1 MIKGVVHRCIV
12 RNIACLES
20 HELPTTYHIKS
31 RATIFTSSIKPTNHP
46 TRHKNHHLS
55 QTQNDNPPNKN
66 NLPLPPPPPT
76 KAKPKTLP
84 PPPAHPT
91 PPPTPRTL
99 PRTRGIR
106 NRAAKQTPRGGT
118 ISDLCESPENL
129 FFTAG
134 EIQPG
139 YDAR

>member
-20 HELPTTYHIKS
+20 HELPTTYHIES
-31 RATIFTSSIKPTNHP
+31 RATIFTSPIKPQTTQP
-46 TRHKNHHLS
+46 DTETTYHLS
-55 QTQNDNPPNKN
+55 QPQNDNPPNKN

-84 PPPAHPT
+84 PPPTHPT

-106 NRAAKQTPRGGT
+106 NRAAKQTPRGGA
-118 ISDLCESPENL
+118 ISNLCESPEDL
-129 FFTAG
+129 FLTAG
-134 EIQPG
+134 EV
-139 YDAR
+139 